1 MKALLRFVEIIYS
14 GDNYVSL
21 CDFLWWY
28 LVAMEYTRVVDWL
41 DSTSIEVLLVGCH
54 AEIPHKGI

>member
-1 MKALLRFVEIIYS
+1 M

-41 DSTSIEVLLVGCH
+41 DSSSIEVLLVGCH
-54 AEIPHKGI
+54 AEIPHKGMRECR